1 MLEPYKRGQ
10 VSFREIREI
19 GADGRNSRTHIV
31 HDAQLDTEIVMK
43 AILKASLTDPSEYF
57 NEAKHLYASAHQNV
71 VQVHYACEDNDHVY
85 VAMPF
90 YAKGSVK
97 GLMASQRLTVREV
110 VRLGCQLLAGLHNI
124 HSKGLIHFDIKPDNI
139 LLSNRL
145 EALVSDFGL
154 AKQMYLGR
162 AKPDM
167 LYTPMAPPEYL
178 VGGHFDLLFDLYQV
192 GLTLYR
198 MVNGNDEFD
207 RQFSSFCGADGYAD
221 PHQLSEA
228 ILQGRFPNRGSYG
241 EHVPFKLRRVIN
253 KCLEVQPKD
262 RFQSAL
268 DVANALASVEECL
281 DWRPVQDPVNK
292 VWCKNEGGTEMR
304 FIVNQNGSTEFISTS
319 NGKVRRT
326 RHLCKDRMTKREIEA
341 TLKYH

>member
-19 GADGRNSRTHIV
+19 GADGRNSRTHVV
-31 HDAQLDTEIVMK
+31 HDAQLDAEIVMK
-43 AILKASLTDPSEYF
+43 AIPKARLNDASEYF
-57 NEAKHLYASAHQNV
+57 NEAKHLYATAHQNV
-71 VQVHYACEDNDHVY
+71 VQVHYACEDDDHVY
-85 VAMPF
+85 VAMPL

-97 GLMASQRLTVREV
+97 GLMATQRLTVREV

-124 HSKGLIHFDIKPDNI
+124 HSKGLIHFDIKPDNV
-139 LLSNRL
+139 LLTNRL

-162 AKPDM
+162 AEPDM
-167 LYTPMAPPEYL
+167 LYTRMAPPEYL
-178 VGGHFDLLFDLYQV
+178 AGGPFDLLFDLYQV

-207 RQFSSFCGADGYAD
+207 RQFSSFCDAEGYAD
-221 PHQLSEA
+221 PHQLSDA
-228 ILQGRFPNRGSYG
+228 ILQGQFPDRDSFG
-241 EHVPFKLRRVIN
+241 EHVPIKLRRVI
-253 KCLEVQPKD
+253 KRCLEVRPED

-268 DVANALASVEECL
+268 DTANALASVDDCL

-292 VWCKNEGGTEMR
+292 VWCKNEGGTQKR
-304 FIVNQNGSTEFISTS
+304 FTVNQNGSTEFTSTS

-326 RHLCKDRMTKREIEA
+326 LDLCRNRMTKREIEA
-341 TLKYH
+341 TLKNH